1 MKKLIFITLSSFVL
15 FACGGG
21 EEKSEETEKNKD
33 KAAEVKTPEQD
44 VKKEVVANA
53 ETTIQ
58 IDGMVC
64 EHACVSSVKKNILA
78 MEGVEGIEIDF
89 EKDRKINSCKVKFD
103 NTMVSEQDFIN
114 KINEIND
121 GAYKAVEGEV
131 APIEENNSDHSE
143 NKQIDNVDADVSDL
157 FNFKGSFEVSETGL
171 GSSFFSIPSL
181 FDIFTF
187 GF

>member
-1 MKKLIFITLSSFVL
+1 MKKLVFITLSSFVL

-33 KAAEVKTPEQD
+33 KAAEVKTPEQEN
-44 VKKEVVANA
+44 KKEIVANA

-89 EKDRKINSCKVKFD
+89 VKDRKINSCKVKFD

-121 GAYKAVEGEV
+121 GAYKAVEGEEV
-131 APIEENNSDHSE
+131 PAEENTDHTQ
-143 NKQIDNVDADVSDL
+143 NKMKDIDTDVSEFFDL
-157 FNFKGSFEVSETGL
+157 KGSFEVSSSDIGT
-171 GSSFFSIPSL
+171 SFFSLPSL